1 MGQAA
6 VSDAPRRSRLLVVD
20 DVPVNL
26 QILQKM
32 LEDDYDL
39 SFATSGRQALV
50 LLTRIPKPAL
60 ILLDVM
66 MPEMDGYEVC
76 AALKSDIKTH
86 DIPVIFV
93 TAKTDAESETQ
104 ALAAGAVDF
113 IHKPVNE
120 AVVRAR
126 VRLHIELERR
136 AVALH
141 LANLELAQHRDHLED
156 LVYAR
161 TRELAEARD
170 DAESANR
177 AKSAFLANMSHEL
190 RTPMNHIIGFA
201 YVLSRELQDRATRT
215 LAEKISHSSQALLG
229 LINSILDLA
238 RIESD
243 RLRIETLDFNV
254 SSLLDRV
261 EKGIQA
267 SAAGKGLELI
277 REMDP
282 DLPPLLQ
289 GDPIRLQQ
297 ILGNL
302 LGNAVKFS
310 DQGRITLRARL
321 SKAYPEAVAVQ
332 FEVEDQGIGLP
343 TELQARL
350 FQTFNQG
357 DGADTRQYG
366 GVGLGLALSQ
376 RLVALMGG
384 EMGVRNAPGQGSCF
398 WFCVRLAVSP
408 SSVVNPTVTQAM
420 DWRQVGEVAA
430 CLDQLL
436 AEGDLQAQTLWA
448 ASEELLEPVL
458 QGRIE
463 AFREAM
469 SVFDFE
475 RADQLLQK
483 AMVAMPELPVGSSG

>member
-201 YVLSRELQDRATRT
+201 YLLGRDFHEARANHLVEQIHHASRV
-215 LAEKISHSSQALLG
+215 LLG
-229 LINSILDLA
+229 LINDILDLS
-238 RIESD
+238 RLESD
-243 RLRIETLDFNV
+243 RFRLETLAFDLP
-254 SSLLDRV
+254 SLLDRA
-261 EKGIQA
+261 ENGIRD
-267 SAAGKGLELI
+267 SATRKGLVLV
-277 REMDP
+277 REVDP
-282 DLPPLLQ
+282 DLPSLLK

-310 DQGRITLRARL
+310 EQGRITLRAQL
-321 SKAYPEAVAVQ
+321 SKVYPEAVTVQ
-332 FEVEDQGIGLP
+332 FEVEDQGIGLSN
-343 TELQARL
+343 ELQAKL
-350 FQTFNQG
+350 FQTFKQG
-357 DGADTRQYG
+357 DGSDTRQHG
-366 GVGLGLALSQ
+366 GLGLGLALSQ

-384 EMGVRNAPGQGSCF
+384 EMGVRSTPGQGSCF
-398 WFCVRLAVSP
+398 WFRVRLAVSP
-408 SSVVNPTVTQAM
+408 PPDTTPATAHDT
-420 DWRQVGEVAA
+420 DWQRVAEVATA
-430 CLDQLL
+430 LSDYLT
-436 AEGDLQAQTLWA
+436 ASDFQAQTLWT
-448 ASEELLEPVL
+448 ASEELLKPVL
-458 QGRIE
+458 QDRFE

-469 SVFDFE
+469 SAFDFE
-475 RADQLLQK
+475 QAHQLLQE
-483 AMVAMPELPVGSSG
+483 AMVAAH